1 MSVRE
6 GRWICP
12 SCGAE
17 NLGRNKRCDGHG
29 SAGCGAAR
37 PESVRFYLPEQS
49 PVVTDP
55 GLLTLAQAGPDWHCS
70 HCDGAN
76 LNAIAGRRVLKCVH
90 CGNIRDE
97 EDKDR
102 RVSSYAPGAQPASA
116 AALVEPRRRP
126 VSPAARRE
134 DRSAPAKRPARRLPI
149 AWILGAIALVL
160 GLAASFLVT
169 WTVEQTVAATSW
181 ERRIAVEEFRT
192 LTQEDWDPP
201 SDARILDRETRI
213 RTHRQVIDRYE
224 TKTRSVSRQVQ
235 SGSES
240 YACGTRD
247 LGNGFFEDRTCSRP
261 TYRTEH
267 STETYQEPVYRSE
280 PVYDTWFTFQVDR
293 WVKAREAVTAGDQ
306 QPEWPDPKL
315 LANQREGRRA
325 ERYSVILVDGE
336 GKSSTRNLPLGE
348 WNTVGKGD
356 AALSRRNIW
365 GLVGQA
371 EWLGGKPGLP
381 AND

>member
-1 MSVRE
+1 MLTYPSTHGVYEADVRE
-6 GRWICP
+6 V
-12 SCGAE
+12 CG
-17 NLGRNKRCDGHG
+17 KVHD
-29 SAGCGAAR
+29 AGGQ
-37 PESVRFYLPEQS
+37 VY
-49 PVVTDP
+49 V
-55 GLLTLAQAGPDWHCS
+55 
-70 HCDGAN
+70 DGAN

-213 RTHRQVIDRYE
+213 RTHRQVIDRYAST
-224 TKTRSVSRQVQ
+224 TKPEKLTGDIER
-235 SGSES
+235 
-240 YACGTRD
+240 A
-247 LGNGFFEDRTCSRP
+247 L
-261 TYRTEH
+261 
-267 STETYQEPVYRSE
+267 
-280 PVYDTWFTFQVDR
+280 
-293 WVKAREAVTAGDQ
+293 AG
-306 QPEWPDPKL
+306 
-315 LANQREGRRA
+315 
-325 ERYSVILVDGE
+325 
-336 GKSSTRNLPLGE
+336 
-348 WNTVGKGD
+348 
-356 AALSRRNIW
+356 
-365 GLVGQA
+365 
-371 EWLGGKPGLP
+371 
-381 AND
+381 